1 MATRDLTGAVDFAV
15 LETMTGGMDDITEEV
30 LGLFVQQAVL
40 WSPMLDAAS
49 EGWRDAV
56 HTIRG
61 AGAGIGARDLA
72 AVCAEA
78 EHGEQAV
85 AEAGLERV
93 KTALDAVLADIAAY
107 RHELMLRSL
116 KG

>member
-1 MATRDLTGAVDFAV
+1 MAARDLTGAVDFTV
-15 LETMTGGMDDITEEV
+15 LETMTGGMDDVTEEV
-30 LGLFVQQAVL
+30 LGLFVQQAAL

-61 AGAGIGARDLA
+61 ASAGIGANDLA
-72 AVCAEA
+72 AVCAEV
-78 EHGEQAV
+78 EHGEQTLAS
-85 AEAGLERV
+85 AGLERV
-93 KTALDAVLADIAAY
+93 RTVLDAAMSDIAAY
-107 RHELMLRSL
+107 RHELALRSL

>member
-1 MATRDLTGAVDFAV
+1 MARRDLTGAVDFAV
-15 LETMTGGMDDITEEV
+15 LETMTGGLDDITEEV
-30 LGLFVQQAVL
+30 LGLFVQQAAL
-40 WSPMLDAAS
+40 WSPLLDAGS

-61 AGAGIGARDLA
+61 ASAGIGAGDLA
-72 AVCAEA
+72 VVCHEV
-78 EHGEQAV
+78 EHGEQAL
-85 AEAGLERV
+85 APAGLERV
-93 KTALDAVLADIAAY
+93 KTALDAALGDIAAY

>member
-1 MATRDLTGAVDFAV
+1 MAARDLTGAVDFTV
-15 LETMTGGMDDITEEV
+15 LETMTGGLDDITEEV

-40 WSPMLDAAS
+40 WSPMLDATS

-72 AVCAEA
+72 AVCAEV
-78 EHGEQAV
+78 EHGDQTLAP
-85 AEAGLERV
+85 AGLERV
-93 KTALDAVLADIAAY
+93 RTALDAVLTDIAAY
-107 RHELMLRSL
+107 RHELALRSL